1 MTGEV
6 LLRDL
11 HCHTLLKS
19 NQSWDFLCLG
29 VYRDKSENTWAGTP
43 RGILGLSLVS
53 DPLLWSWL
61 SGNFAVCAACHR
73 KKLKVLE
80 GYEKCC
86 KTVEYFKIKEGWP
99 KNQRSVAFAC
109 PSILVAYCKVCS

>member
-19 NQSWDFLCLG
+19 KDSWDFLCLG
-29 VYRDKSENTWAGTP
+29 VYGDMSENTWAGTL
-43 RGILGLSLVS
+43 RGILALSLVS

-61 SGNFAVCAACHR
+61 SGNFAVCPGH
-73 KKLKVLE
+73 
-80 GYEKCC
+80 
-86 KTVEYFKIKEGWP
+86 
-99 KNQRSVAFAC
+99 
-109 PSILVAYCKVCS
+109 

>member
-11 HCHTLLKS
+11 HCHTLQKS

-29 VYRDKSENTWAGTP
+29 VYRDMSENTWAGTP

-61 SGNFAVCAACHR
+61 SGNFTVCPGHR
-73 KKLKVLE
+73 KKLKALE
-80 GYEKCC
+80 GYEKCS
-86 KTVEYFKIKEGWP
+86 KTVVLFQNKTG
-99 KNQRSVAFAC
+99 VA
-109 PSILVAYCKVCS
+109 